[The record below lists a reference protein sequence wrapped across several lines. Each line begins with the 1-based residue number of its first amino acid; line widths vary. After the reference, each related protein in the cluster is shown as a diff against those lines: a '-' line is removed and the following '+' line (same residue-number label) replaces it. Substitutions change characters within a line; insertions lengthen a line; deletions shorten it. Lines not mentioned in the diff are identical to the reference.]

1 MDSNEKKIELD
12 GEKISVM
19 ELVARLAVND
29 KDKDLLC
36 LCLGLATSIGYE
48 TGFKAAMAINTGL
61 HLDDPKLIKLIK
73 DMEPASTLDEARL
86 AGQYR
91 TGLKMILE
99 SKKKEEVNKNA

>member
-1 MDSNEKKIELD
+1 MDNEKKIEMD

-36 LCLGLATSIGYE
+36 TCLGLATSIGYE

-61 HLDDPKLIKLIK
+61 ELDDPRFIKLIK
-73 DMEPASTLDEARL
+73 DMEPASTFDA
-86 AGQYR
+86 AKISAKYR
-91 TGLKMILE
+91 VGLKMILD
-99 SKKKEEVNKNA
+99 SKKKDEVDENA